1 MGELPFILEKANRLA
16 RIDRYLSGVEEFA
29 FFFVSVQQMPSA
41 VSGKANL
48 RVGSPSLTKDMA
60 KFEASRMLAKI
71 EHEQKLCQKYQ
82 KQFETLVQMVSLT
95 ATALLLPN

>member
-1 MGELPFILEKANRLA
+1 M
-16 RIDRYLSGVEEFA
+16 EEFA

-48 RVGSPSLTKDMA
+48 RVVSTSHTKDMA
-60 KFEASRMLAKI
+60 NFEATRMLAKI

-95 ATALLLPN
+95 ATALLLPH